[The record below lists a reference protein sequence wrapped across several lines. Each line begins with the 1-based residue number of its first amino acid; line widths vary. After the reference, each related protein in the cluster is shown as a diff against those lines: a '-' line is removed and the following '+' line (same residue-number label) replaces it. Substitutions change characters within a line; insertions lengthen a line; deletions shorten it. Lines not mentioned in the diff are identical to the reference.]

1 MNIALYTLTSPLH
14 DEKAVNAVSKEFL
27 EDIERVLEMDFDFR
41 GNDFSCYGDS
51 DLDIIFVRTGG
62 TEGLFKEI
70 FPKLEGK
77 ILLLTSGKSNSL
89 AASLEIMSY
98 LNQQGRCG
106 EILHGNTDYIA
117 RRISILANVSA
128 AGKSLDGTSLGIIGQ
143 PSDWLISSDADRDTV
158 KGKLGISLLDIPIQE
173 LIHETEAADLSGLPE
188 YLHAIKAELEGN
200 ASAAVRKYAEG
211 AMKIYVALK
220 RIVEKYNLSGLTLR
234 CFDLLDTVGNTG
246 CLALALLNGEGIP
259 AGCEGDV
266 PALLTMAI
274 GNALTGRCGFQSN
287 PSRIDPQTGELL
299 LAHCTIPFNMILN
312 HSFNTHFES
321 GIGVA
326 IHGDMP
332 VGDATIF
339 KVSGDLSRHFCAEAE
354 LVTNRYENNLCRTQ
368 IILKLKD
375 NPQETCTEYFL
386 KNPVGNHHIVFSG
399 AHKALFETFMQK
411 LTSHKIL

>member
-27 EDIERVLEMDFDFR
+27 EDIERTLEMDFDFR

-106 EILHGNTDYIA
+106 EILHGSKEYIA
-117 RRISILANVSA
+117 ERISILAKVLA
-128 AGKSLDGTSLGIIGQ
+128 ARKKLNGTNLGIIGQ
-143 PSDWLISSDADRDTV
+143 PSDWLISSNADKSAV
-158 KGKLGISLLDIPIQE
+158 KERLGINLLDIPIQE
-173 LIHETEAADLSGLPE
+173 LIEEIEAADISGFPE
-188 YLHAIKAELEGN
+188 ELHVIKAELEGN
-200 ASAAVRKYAEG
+200 ASDAVRKHAEG

-220 RIVEKYNLSGLTLR
+220 HIVERHKLSGLTLR

-246 CLALALLNGEGIP
+246 CLALALLNAEGIP

-326 IHGDMP
+326 LHGDMP

-339 KVSGDLSRHFCAEAE
+339 KVSGDLSRSFCTEAE
-354 LVTNRYENNLCRTQ
+354 LLANRYENNLCRTQ

-399 AHKALFETFMQK
+399 AHKALFEAFMENHTYQ
-411 LTSHKIL
+411 I

>member
-27 EDIERVLEMDFDFR
+27 EDIERTLEMGFDFR

-70 FPKLEGK
+70 FPKLAGK

-106 EILHGNTDYIA
+106 EILHGSKEYIA
-117 RRISILANVSA
+117 ERISILAKVSA
-128 AGKSLDGTSLGIIGQ
+128 ARNKLNGTNLGIIGQ
-143 PSDWLISSDADRDTV
+143 PSDWLISSNADKSAV
-158 KGKLGISLLDIPIQE
+158 KERLGINLLDIPIQE
-173 LIHETEAADLSGLPE
+173 LIEEIEAADISAFPE
-188 YLHAIKAELEGN
+188 ALHAIKAELEGN
-200 ASAAVRKYAEG
+200 ASVAVRKYAEG

-220 RIVEKYNLSGLTLR
+220 RIVEKHDLSGLTLR

-246 CLALALLNGEGIP
+246 CLALALLNAEGIP

-326 IHGDMP
+326 VHGEMP

-339 KVSGDLSRHFCAEAE
+339 KVSGDLSRSFCTEAE
-354 LVTNRYENNLCRTQ
+354 LLANRYESNLCRTQ

-399 AHKALFETFMQK
+399 AHKALFEAFMENHTYQ
-411 LTSHKIL
+411 I

>member
-27 EDIERVLEMDFDFR
+27 EDIERTLEMDFDFR

-106 EILHGNTDYIA
+106 EILHGSKEYISE
-117 RRISILANVSA
+117 RISILAKVSVA
-128 AGKSLDGTSLGIIGQ
+128 RKKLNGTNLGIIGQ
-143 PSDWLISSDADRDTV
+143 PSDWLISSNADKNSV
-158 KGKLGISLLDIPIQE
+158 KERLGINLLDIPIQE
-173 LIHETEAADLSGLPE
+173 LTDEIEAADISAFPE
-188 YLHAIKAELEGN
+188 ELHAIKIELEGN
-200 ASAAVRKYAEG
+200 VSDAVRKHAEG

-220 RIVEKYNLSGLTLR
+220 HIVERHKLSGLTLR

-246 CLALALLNGEGIP
+246 CLALALLNAEGIP

-266 PALLTMAI
+266 PALLAMAT

-326 IHGDMP
+326 LHGDMP

-399 AHKALFETFMQK
+399 AHKALFEAFMK
-411 LTSHKIL
+411 N

>member
-27 EDIERVLEMDFDFR
+27 EDIERTLEMGLDFR

-106 EILHGNTDYIA
+106 EILHGSKEYIA
-117 RRISILANVSA
+117 ERISILAKVSSA
-128 AGKSLDGTSLGIIGQ
+128 RKKLNGTNLGIIGQ
-143 PSDWLISSDADRDTV
+143 PSDWLISSNADKSAV
-158 KGKLGISLLDIPIQE
+158 KERLGINLLDIPIQE
-173 LIHETEAADLSGLPE
+173 LTEEIKAADISAFPE
-188 YLHAIKAELEGN
+188 EHHVIKAELEGN

-220 RIVEKYNLSGLTLR
+220 RIVEKHDLSGLTLR

-246 CLALALLNGEGIP
+246 CLALALLNAEGIP

-326 IHGDMP
+326 LHGDMP

-386 KNPVGNHHIVFSG
+386 KDPVGNHHIVFSG
-399 AHKALFETFMQK
+399 AHKALFEAFMQNH
-411 LTSHKIL
+411 TY

>member
-27 EDIERVLEMDFDFR
+27 EDIERTLEMDFDFR

-106 EILHGNTDYIA
+106 EILHGSKEYIA
-117 RRISILANVSA
+117 ERISILAKVSVA
-128 AGKSLDGTSLGIIGQ
+128 RKKLNGTNLGIIGQ
-143 PSDWLISSDADRDTV
+143 PSDWLISSNADKSAV
-158 KGKLGISLLDIPIQE
+158 KDRLGINLLDIPIQE
-173 LIHETEAADLSGLPE
+173 LTDEIKAADISAFPE
-188 YLHAIKAELEGN
+188 ELHAIKAELEGN
-200 ASAAVRKYAEG
+200 ASDAVRKHAEG

-220 RIVEKYNLSGLTLR
+220 HIVERHKLSGLTLR

-246 CLALALLNGEGIP
+246 CLALALLNAEGIP

-326 IHGDMP
+326 LHGDMP

-399 AHKALFETFMQK
+399 AHKALFEAFMENHTYQ
-411 LTSHKIL
+411 I